1 MINMNTLKKSSAII
15 SRNLLIAFVV
25 YFLFYSFVK
34 NANNLAFFC
43 TKFIV
48 YFHFICLN
56 FHYRKIMKICG
67 DDMQTSPQSNDK
79 IYDLAVIGGGIN
91 GVGIAADA
99 SGRGLSVFL
108 CEKDDLASHTSS
120 ASSKLIH
127 GGLRY
132 LEHKE
137 FRLVRE
143 ALAEREVLLAKA
155 PHIIRPMR
163 FIMPH
168 RPHLRPAWLI
178 RTGLFFYDHL
188 GKREKLL
195 GSNNVYFKEDSPLNS
210 AITRGFEYSDCAVD
224 DSRLVVL
231 NAMHAREKGADV
243 VTRTRCLSAQRDG
256 QYWLVDLE
264 NEHGQFQIKA
274 KALVNAAGP
283 WVAQFIKQD
292 LQLKSPYGIRLIQGS
307 HIIVPKLYECDKA
320 FIMQND
326 DRRIVFAIPYLDQYT
341 MIGTTDREYQGDPA
355 QVKITQEE
363 IDYLIEVSNA
373 HFKKQLTQQDI
384 IWTFAGVRPLCDD
397 ESDNPSAIT
406 RDYTLALSKGEKG
419 QAPLLSVFGGK
430 LTTYRKLAES
440 AMQQL
445 KAFFPEMQ
453 GSWTATEALPGG
465 ENMHSVEQLIQ
476 EIRAQ
481 ITDAPE
487 ALAKRWASTYG
498 SRIWNIL
505 GEITSVDQLGKHFGQ
520 GLYAKE
526 VDYLSRFEWV
536 TSTQDVL
543 WRRSKLGLSFMPS
556 EELAL
561 DAYLAA
567 KQQSPHAA

>member
-1 MINMNTLKKSSAII
+1 
-15 SRNLLIAFVV
+15 
-25 YFLFYSFVK
+25 
-34 NANNLAFFC
+34 
-43 TKFIV
+43 
-48 YFHFICLN
+48 
-56 FHYRKIMKICG
+56 
-67 DDMQTSPQSNDK
+67 MQTSPLLKDK
-79 IYDLAVIGGGIN
+79 IYDIAVIGGGIN

-99 SGRGLSVFL
+99 AGRGLSVFL

-195 GSNNVYFKEDSPLNS
+195 GSNNVYFKDNSPLNS

-243 VTRTRCLSAQRDG
+243 VTRTRCLSAQRVEG
-256 QYWLVDLE
+256 YWVVELE
-264 NEHGQFQIKA
+264 NAQGSFKIKA

-307 HIIVPKLYECDKA
+307 HIVVPKLYEGDKA

-326 DRRIVFAIPYLDQYT
+326 DRRIVFAIPYLEQYT
-341 MIGTTDREYQGDPA
+341 MIGTTDREYQGDPSKV
-355 QVKITQEE
+355 QITQAET
-363 IDYLIEVSNA
+363 DYLLEVSNA
-373 HFKKQLTQQDI
+373 HFKKQLTQADI

-406 RDYTLALSKGEKG
+406 RDYTLALSQETHD

-445 KAFFPEMQ
+445 KAFFPEMK

-465 ENMHSVEQLIQ
+465 ENMASAEQLVN

-481 ITDAPE
+481 ITDVSE
-487 ALAKRWASTYG
+487 SLAKRWATSYG

-505 GEITSVDQLGKHFGQ
+505 GEAVSIDQLGLSFGH
-520 GLYAKE
+520 GLFAKE
-526 VDYLSRFEWV
+526 VDYLCRFEWV
-536 TSTQDVL
+536 TTSEDIL
-543 WRRSKLGLSFMPS
+543 WRRSKLGLVFAQN
-556 EELAL
+556 EIDRL
-561 DAYLAA
+561 DAYLSNKPNHIVAA
-567 KQQSPHAA
+567 

>member
-1 MINMNTLKKSSAII
+1 
-15 SRNLLIAFVV
+15 
-25 YFLFYSFVK
+25 
-34 NANNLAFFC
+34 
-43 TKFIV
+43 
-48 YFHFICLN
+48 
-56 FHYRKIMKICG
+56 
-67 DDMQTSPQSNDK
+67 MQTSPLLKDK
-79 IYDLAVIGGGIN
+79 IYDIAVIGGGIN

-99 SGRGLSVFL
+99 AGRGLSVFL

-195 GSNNVYFKEDSPLNS
+195 GSNNVYFKDDSPLNS

-243 VTRTRCLSAQRDG
+243 VTRTRCLSAQRVEG
-256 QYWLVDLE
+256 YWVVELE
-264 NEHGQFQIKA
+264 NAQGSFRIKA

-292 LQLKSPYGIRLIQGS
+292 LELKSPYGIRLIQGS
-307 HIIVPKLYECDKA
+307 HIVVPKLYEGDKA

-341 MIGTTDREYQGDPA
+341 MIGTTDREYQGDPSKV
-355 QVKITQEE
+355 QITQAET
-363 IDYLIEVSNA
+363 DYLLEVSNA
-373 HFKKQLTQQDI
+373 HFKKQLTQADI

-406 RDYTLALSKGEKG
+406 RDYTLALSQETHD

-445 KAFFPEMQ
+445 KAFFPEMK

-465 ENMHSVEQLIQ
+465 ENMASAEQLAN

-481 ITDAPE
+481 ITDVSE
-487 ALAKRWASTYG
+487 SLAKRWATSYG

-505 GEITSVDQLGKHFGQ
+505 GEAVSIDQLGLSFGH
-520 GLYAKE
+520 GLFAKE
-526 VDYLSRFEWV
+526 VDYLCRFEWV
-536 TSTQDVL
+536 TTSEDIL
-543 WRRSKLGLSFMPS
+543 WRRSKLGLVFAQN
-556 EELAL
+556 EIDRL
-561 DAYLAA
+561 DAYLSNKPNHTVAA
-567 KQQSPHAA
+567 

>member
-1 MINMNTLKKSSAII
+1 
-15 SRNLLIAFVV
+15 
-25 YFLFYSFVK
+25 
-34 NANNLAFFC
+34 
-43 TKFIV
+43 
-48 YFHFICLN
+48 
-56 FHYRKIMKICG
+56 
-67 DDMQTSPQSNDK
+67 MQTSPLLKDK
-79 IYDLAVIGGGIN
+79 IYDIAVIGGGIN

-99 SGRGLSVFL
+99 AGRGLSVFL

-195 GSNNVYFKEDSPLNS
+195 GSNNVYFKDDSPLNS

-243 VTRTRCLSAQRDG
+243 VTRTRCLSAQRVEG
-256 QYWLVDLE
+256 YWVVELE
-264 NEHGQFQIKA
+264 NAQGSFKIKA

-292 LQLKSPYGIRLIQGS
+292 LLLKSPYGIRLIQGS
-307 HIIVPKLYECDKA
+307 HIVVPKLYEGDKA

-341 MIGTTDREYQGDPA
+341 MIGTTDREYQGDPSKV
-355 QVKITQEE
+355 QITQAET
-363 IDYLIEVSNA
+363 DYLLEVSNA
-373 HFKKQLTQQDI
+373 HFKKQLTQADI

-406 RDYTLALSKGEKG
+406 RDYTLALSQETHD

-440 AMQQL
+440 AMHQL
-445 KAFFPEMQ
+445 NPFFPEMKE
-453 GSWTATEALPGG
+453 SWTASEALPGG
-465 ENMHSVEQLIQ
+465 ENMASAEQLAN

-481 ITDAPE
+481 ITDVSE
-487 ALAKRWASTYG
+487 SLAKRWATSYG
-498 SRIWNIL
+498 SRIWNII
-505 GEITSVDQLGKHFGQ
+505 GESVSIDQLGLSFGH
-520 GLYAKE
+520 GLFAKE
-526 VDYLSRFEWV
+526 VDYLCRFEWV
-536 TSTQDVL
+536 TTSEDIL
-543 WRRSKLGLSFMPS
+543 WRRSKLGLVFAQN
-556 EELAL
+556 EIDRL
-561 DAYLAA
+561 DAYLSNKPNHTVAA
-567 KQQSPHAA
+567 

>member
-1 MINMNTLKKSSAII
+1 
-15 SRNLLIAFVV
+15 
-25 YFLFYSFVK
+25 
-34 NANNLAFFC
+34 
-43 TKFIV
+43 
-48 YFHFICLN
+48 
-56 FHYRKIMKICG
+56 
-67 DDMQTSPQSNDK
+67 MQTSPQTNER

-224 DSRLVVL
+224 DARLVVL
-231 NAMHAREKGADV
+231 NAMHAREKGADI
-243 VTRTRCLSAQRDG
+243 VTRTRCLSARRDG
-256 QYWLVDLE
+256 QYWVVDLE

-274 KALVNAAGP
+274 KVLVNAAGP

-292 LQLKSPYGIRLIQGS
+292 LELKSPYGIRLIQGS
-307 HIIVPKLYECDKA
+307 HIIVPKLYEGDKA

-341 MIGTTDREYQGDPA
+341 MIGTTDREYQGDPT
-355 QVKITQEE
+355 QVQITQAET
-363 IDYLIEVSNA
+363 DYLLEVSNA
-373 HFKKQLTQQDI
+373 HFKKQLTQADV

-406 RDYTLALSKGEKG
+406 RDYTLALSQENDE

-445 KAFFPEMQ
+445 KAFFPEMK

-465 ENMHSVEQLIQ
+465 ENMESVEQLMR

-481 ITDAPE
+481 VTDASE
-487 ALAKRWASTYG
+487 ALVKRWASAYG

-505 GEITSVDQLGKHFGQ
+505 GEKSSVEQLGQHFGQ
-520 GLYAKE
+520 GLYARE
-526 VDYLSRFEWV
+526 VDYLCTAEWV
-536 TSTQDVL
+536 TTSQDVL
-543 WRRSKLGLSFMPS
+543 WRRSKLGLNFTQK
-556 EELAL
+556 ETEAL
-561 DAYLAA
+561 DAYLIVKTHNNEAA
-567 KQQSPHAA
+567 

>member
-1 MINMNTLKKSSAII
+1 
-15 SRNLLIAFVV
+15 
-25 YFLFYSFVK
+25 
-34 NANNLAFFC
+34 
-43 TKFIV
+43 
-48 YFHFICLN
+48 
-56 FHYRKIMKICG
+56 
-67 DDMQTSPQSNDK
+67 MQTSPQSNDK

-195 GSNNVYFKEDSPLNS
+195 GSNNVYFKEDSPLNA

-231 NAMHAREKGADV
+231 NAMHAREKGADI
-243 VTRTRCLSAQRDG
+243 VTRTRCLSAQRQG
-256 QYWLVDLE
+256 QYWIVDLE
-264 NEHGQFQIKA
+264 NAQGQFQIKA

-307 HIIVPKLYECDKA
+307 HIIVPKLYEGDKA

-363 IDYLIEVSNA
+363 IDYLIQVSNA
-373 HFKKQLTQQDI
+373 HFKHQLTQADI
-384 IWTFAGVRPLCDD
+384 ISTFAGVRPLCDD

-406 RDYTLALSKGEKG
+406 RDYTLALSQESED

-445 KAFFPEMQ
+445 KAFFPEMK

-465 ENMHSVEQLIQ
+465 ENMASAEQLAK

-481 ITDAPE
+481 VTDTSE
-487 ALAKRWASTYG
+487 ALAKRWASAYG

-505 GEITSVDQLGKHFGQ
+505 GEATSVAQLGQHFGQ

-526 VDYLSRFEWV
+526 VDYLCRFEWV
-536 TSTQDVL
+536 TTSQDIL
-543 WRRSKLGLSFMPS
+543 WRRSKLGLNFAPTEIES
-556 EELAL
+556 L
-561 DAYLAA
+561 DVYLAN
-567 KQQSPHAA
+567 KPNSTVAA

>member
-1 MINMNTLKKSSAII
+1 
-15 SRNLLIAFVV
+15 
-25 YFLFYSFVK
+25 
-34 NANNLAFFC
+34 
-43 TKFIV
+43 
-48 YFHFICLN
+48 
-56 FHYRKIMKICG
+56 
-67 DDMQTSPQSNDK
+67 MQTSPLLKDK
-79 IYDLAVIGGGIN
+79 IYDIAVIGGGIN

-99 SGRGLSVFL
+99 AGRGLSVFL

-195 GSNNVYFKEDSPLNS
+195 GSNNVYFKDDSPLNS

-243 VTRTRCLSAQRDG
+243 VTRTRCLSAQRVEG
-256 QYWLVDLE
+256 YWVVELE
-264 NEHGQFQIKA
+264 NAQGSFKIKA

-292 LQLKSPYGIRLIQGS
+292 LELKSPYGIRLIQGS
-307 HIIVPKLYECDKA
+307 HIVVPKLYEGDKA

-341 MIGTTDREYQGDPA
+341 MIGTTDREYQGDPSKV
-355 QVKITQEE
+355 QITQAET
-363 IDYLIEVSNA
+363 DYLLEVSNA
-373 HFKKQLTQQDI
+373 HFKKQLTQADI

-397 ESDNPSAIT
+397 ESHNPSAIT
-406 RDYTLALSKGEKG
+406 RDYTLALSQETHD

-445 KAFFPEMQ
+445 KAFFPEMK

-465 ENMHSVEQLIQ
+465 ENMASAEQLVN

-481 ITDAPE
+481 ITDVSE
-487 ALAKRWASTYG
+487 SLAKRWATSYG

-505 GEITSVDQLGKHFGQ
+505 GEAVSIDQLGLSFGH
-520 GLYAKE
+520 GLFAKE
-526 VDYLSRFEWV
+526 VDYLCRFEWV
-536 TSTQDVL
+536 TTSEDIL
-543 WRRSKLGLSFMPS
+543 WRRSKLGLVFAQN
-556 EELAL
+556 EIDRL
-561 DAYLAA
+561 DAYLSNKPNHIVAA
-567 KQQSPHAA
+567 

>member
-1 MINMNTLKKSSAII
+1 
-15 SRNLLIAFVV
+15 
-25 YFLFYSFVK
+25 
-34 NANNLAFFC
+34 
-43 TKFIV
+43 
-48 YFHFICLN
+48 
-56 FHYRKIMKICG
+56 
-67 DDMQTSPQSNDK
+67 MQTSPQTNER

-231 NAMHAREKGADV
+231 NAMHAREKGAEV
-243 VTRTRCLSAQRDG
+243 VTRTRCLSAQREG
-256 QYWLVDLE
+256 QYWVVDLE
-264 NEHGQFQIKA
+264 NAQGQFQIKA
-274 KALVNAAGP
+274 KVLVNAAGP

-292 LQLKSPYGIRLIQGS
+292 LQLQSPYGIRLIQGS
-307 HIIVPKLYECDKA
+307 HIIVPKLYEGDKA

-341 MIGTTDREYQGDPA
+341 MIGTTDHEYQGDPA

-373 HFKKQLTQQDI
+373 HFKKQLKQADI
-384 IWTFAGVRPLCDD
+384 VSTFAGVRPLCDD

-406 RDYTLALSKGEKG
+406 RDYTLALSKEADD

-445 KAFFPEMQ
+445 KVFFPEMQ

-465 ENMHSVEQLIQ
+465 ENMQSVAQLIQ

-481 ITDAPE
+481 ITDVSD
-487 ALAKRWASTYG
+487 ALAKRWACAYG
-498 SRIWNIL
+498 SRVWNFL
-505 GEITSVDQLGKHFGQ
+505 GEVTSVEQLGQHFGQ
-520 GLYAKE
+520 GLYVKE
-526 VDYLSRFEWV
+526 VDYLCTAEWV
-536 TSTQDVL
+536 TTSQDVL
-543 WRRSKLGLSFMPS
+543 WRRSKLGLSFTQK
-556 EELAL
+556 ETEAL
-561 DAYLAA
+561 DTYLTVKTHSNEAA
-567 KQQSPHAA
+567 

>member
-1 MINMNTLKKSSAII
+1 
-15 SRNLLIAFVV
+15 
-25 YFLFYSFVK
+25 
-34 NANNLAFFC
+34 
-43 TKFIV
+43 
-48 YFHFICLN
+48 
-56 FHYRKIMKICG
+56 
-67 DDMQTSPQSNDK
+67 MQTSPLLKDK
-79 IYDLAVIGGGIN
+79 IYDIAVIGGGIN

-99 SGRGLSVFL
+99 AGRGLSVFL

-195 GSNNVYFKEDSPLNS
+195 GSNNVYFKDDSPLNS

-231 NAMHAREKGADV
+231 NAMHAREKGADI
-243 VTRTRCLSAQRDG
+243 VTRTRCLSAQRVEDC
-256 QYWLVDLE
+256 WVVELE
-264 NEHGQFQIKA
+264 NAQGSFKIKA

-307 HIIVPKLYECDKA
+307 HIVVPKLYDGDKA

-341 MIGTTDREYQGDPA
+341 MIGTTDREYQGDPSKV
-355 QVKITQEE
+355 QITQAET
-363 IDYLIEVSNA
+363 DYLLEVSNA
-373 HFKKQLTQQDI
+373 HFKKQLIQADI

-406 RDYTLALSKGEKG
+406 RDYTLALSQETHD

-445 KAFFPEMQ
+445 KAFFPEMK

-465 ENMHSVEQLIQ
+465 ENMVSAEQLVN

-481 ITDAPE
+481 ITDVSE
-487 ALAKRWASTYG
+487 SLAKRWATSYG

-505 GEITSVDQLGKHFGQ
+505 GEAVSIDQLGLSFGH
-520 GLYAKE
+520 GLFAKE
-526 VDYLSRFEWV
+526 VDYLCRFEWV
-536 TSTQDVL
+536 TTSEDIL
-543 WRRSKLGLSFMPS
+543 WRRSKLGLVFSQN
-556 EELAL
+556 EIDRL
-561 DAYLAA
+561 DAYLSNKPNHIVAA
-567 KQQSPHAA
+567 

>member
-1 MINMNTLKKSSAII
+1 
-15 SRNLLIAFVV
+15 
-25 YFLFYSFVK
+25 
-34 NANNLAFFC
+34 
-43 TKFIV
+43 
-48 YFHFICLN
+48 
-56 FHYRKIMKICG
+56 
-67 DDMQTSPQSNDK
+67 MQTSPQSSDK
-79 IYDLAVIGGGIN
+79 IYDLAIIGGGIN
-91 GVGIAADA
+91 GVGIAVDA
-99 SGRGLSVFL
+99 AGRGLSVFL

-143 ALAEREVLLAKA
+143 ALAEREVLLSKA

-178 RTGLFFYDHL
+178 RTGLFFYDYL

-195 GSNNVYFKEDSPLNS
+195 GSHNVYFKEDSPLNA

-231 NAMHAREKGADV
+231 NAMQAREKGAEL
-243 VTRTRCLSAQRDG
+243 VTRTRCLSAQREG
-256 QYWLVDLE
+256 NVWVVNLE
-264 NEHGQFQIKA
+264 NAEGQFQIKA

-307 HIIVPKLYECDKA
+307 HIIVPKLYEGDKA

-341 MIGTTDREYQGDPA
+341 MIGTTDQEYQGDPA
-355 QVKITQEE
+355 QVKITQAE

-373 HFKKQLTQQDI
+373 HFKKQITQADI
-384 IWTFAGVRPLCDD
+384 ISTFAGVRPLCDD
-397 ESDNPSAIT
+397 ESDNPSAVT
-406 RDYTLALSKGEKG
+406 RDYTLALSKEAAG

-440 AMQQL
+440 AMLQL
-445 KAFFPEMQ
+445 KAFFPEMK

-465 ENMHSVEQLIQ
+465 EKMVSVEQLAN

-481 ITDAPE
+481 ISDAPE
-487 ALAKRWASTYG
+487 ALAKRWAGAYG

-505 GEITSVDQLGKHFGQ
+505 GEASSVKQLGQHFGQ

-526 VDYLSRFEWV
+526 VDYLCRFEWA
-536 TSTQDVL
+536 SNSQDIL
-543 WRRSKLGLSFMPS
+543 WRRSKLGLNMQAH
-556 EELAL
+556 EIALL
-561 DAYLAA
+561 DAYLKPKNQAPNAA
-567 KQQSPHAA
+567 

>member
-1 MINMNTLKKSSAII
+1 MQ
-15 SRNLLIAFVV
+15 
-25 YFLFYSFVK
+25 
-34 NANNLAFFC
+34 NA
-43 TKFIV
+43 
-48 YFHFICLN
+48 
-56 FHYRKIMKICG
+56 
-67 DDMQTSPQSNDK
+67 PQLTDK
-79 IYDLAVIGGGIN
+79 IYDLAIIGGGIN
-91 GVGIAADA
+91 GVGIAVDA
-99 SGRGLSVFL
+99 AGRGLSVFL

-143 ALAEREVLLAKA
+143 ALAEREVLLNKA

-231 NAMHAREKGADV
+231 NAMHAREKGADIL
-243 VTRTRCLSAQRDG
+243 TRTRCLSAKRDG
-256 QYWLVDLE
+256 EYWIVDLE
-264 NEHGQFQIKA
+264 NAQGAFQIKA

-307 HIIVPKLYECDKA
+307 HIVVPKLYEGDKA

-341 MIGTTDREYQGDPA
+341 MIGTTDHEYKGDPA
-355 QVKITQEE
+355 QVKITQAE
-363 IDYLIEVSNA
+363 IDYLVKVSNE
-373 HFKKQLTQQDI
+373 HFKKQLTQDQI
-384 IWTFAGVRPLCDD
+384 ISTFAGVRPLCDD
-397 ESDNPSAIT
+397 ESDNPSAVT
-406 RDYTLALSKGEKG
+406 RDYTLALSKQAVG

-453 GSWTATEALPGG
+453 GRWTAKEVLPGG
-465 ENMHSVEQLIQ
+465 EKMDSVEQLVQ
-476 EIRAQ
+476 EILLQ
-481 ITDAPE
+481 VTDAPQS
-487 ALAKRWASTYG
+487 LAKRWASAYG
-498 SRIWNIL
+498 TRVWNIL
-505 GEITSVDQLGKHFGQ
+505 GEATSVAQLGQHFGQ
-520 GLYAKE
+520 GLYVRE
-526 VDYLSRFEWV
+526 VDYLWRFEWV
-536 TSTQDVL
+536 TTSEDLL
-543 WRRSKLGLSFMPS
+543 WRRSKLGLSMNND
-556 EELAL
+556 EVAL
-561 DAYLAA
+561 LDTYLDSKRQTPTAA
-567 KQQSPHAA
+567 

>member
-1 MINMNTLKKSSAII
+1 
-15 SRNLLIAFVV
+15 
-25 YFLFYSFVK
+25 
-34 NANNLAFFC
+34 
-43 TKFIV
+43 
-48 YFHFICLN
+48 
-56 FHYRKIMKICG
+56 
-67 DDMQTSPQSNDK
+67 MQTSPQTNEK

-231 NAMHAREKGADV
+231 NAMHAREKGAKI
-243 VTRTRCLSAQRDG
+243 VTRTRCLSAQREG
-256 QYWLVDLE
+256 QYWVVDLE
-264 NEHGQFQIKA
+264 NAQGQFQIKA
-274 KALVNAAGP
+274 KVLVNAAGP

-292 LQLKSPYGIRLIQGS
+292 LQLQSPYGIRLIQGS
-307 HIIVPKLYECDKA
+307 HIIVPKLYEGDKA

-341 MIGTTDREYQGDPA
+341 MIGTTDHEYQGDPA

-373 HFKKQLTQQDI
+373 HFKKQLTQADI
-384 IWTFAGVRPLCDD
+384 VSTFAGVRPLCDD

-406 RDYTLALSKGEKG
+406 RDYTLALSKEADD

-453 GSWTATEALPGG
+453 ESWTATEALPGG
-465 ENMHSVEQLIQ
+465 ENMQSVAQLIQ

-481 ITDAPE
+481 ITDVSD
-487 ALAKRWASTYG
+487 ALAKRWACAYG
-498 SRIWNIL
+498 SRVWNFL
-505 GEITSVDQLGKHFGQ
+505 GEVTSVEQLGQHFGQ
-520 GLYAKE
+520 GLYVKE
-526 VDYLSRFEWV
+526 VDYLCTAEWV
-536 TSTQDVL
+536 TTSQDVL
-543 WRRSKLGLSFMPS
+543 WRRSKLGLSFTQK
-556 EELAL
+556 EIETL
-561 DAYLAA
+561 DTYLTVKTHSNEAA
-567 KQQSPHAA
+567 

>member
-1 MINMNTLKKSSAII
+1 
-15 SRNLLIAFVV
+15 
-25 YFLFYSFVK
+25 
-34 NANNLAFFC
+34 
-43 TKFIV
+43 
-48 YFHFICLN
+48 
-56 FHYRKIMKICG
+56 
-67 DDMQTSPQSNDK
+67 MQTSPLSKDK
-79 IYDLAVIGGGIN
+79 IYDIAVIGGGIN

-99 SGRGLSVFL
+99 AGRGLSVFL

-195 GSNNVYFKEDSPLNS
+195 GSNNVYFKDDSPLNS

-231 NAMHAREKGADV
+231 NAMHAREKGADI
-243 VTRTRCLSAQRDG
+243 VTRTRCLSAQRVED
-256 QYWLVDLE
+256 YWVVELE
-264 NEHGQFQIKA
+264 NAQGSFKIKA

-307 HIIVPKLYECDKA
+307 HIVVPKLYDGDKA

-341 MIGTTDREYQGDPA
+341 MIGTTDREYQGDPSKV
-355 QVKITQEE
+355 QITQAET
-363 IDYLIEVSNA
+363 DYLLEVSNA
-373 HFKKQLTQQDI
+373 HFKKQLTQADI

-406 RDYTLALSKGEKG
+406 RDYTLALSQETHD

-440 AMQQL
+440 AMHQL
-445 KAFFPEMQ
+445 NPFFPEMKE
-453 GSWTATEALPGG
+453 SWTASEALPGG
-465 ENMHSVEQLIQ
+465 ENMASAEQLAK

-481 ITDAPE
+481 ITDVSE
-487 ALAKRWASTYG
+487 SLAKRWATSYG

-505 GEITSVDQLGKHFGQ
+505 GESVSIDQLGLSFGH
-520 GLYAKE
+520 GLFAKE
-526 VDYLSRFEWV
+526 VDYLCRFEWAT
-536 TSTQDVL
+536 TSEDIL
-543 WRRSKLGLSFMPS
+543 WRRSKLGLSFTQK
-556 EELAL
+556 EIETL
-561 DAYLAA
+561 DTYLTVKTHSNEAA
-567 KQQSPHAA
+567 